1 MSVEVRRFN
10 IQYKTKDDLDQKLQG
25 IRDTCQID
33 GLPKTQKLRRG
44 KDGQIMVHYGSF
56 DYHSWGKHK
65 THEIKRFFEDMDAGT
80 TRSRDLGQWSTVSV
94 LRSQCQQ
101 KKKSAKPGSAIL
113 FQVKDSPGLLAG
125 QRYVVLGQNPLQIG
139 EKCLMQPLT
148 GEGVEVSDRDLRGV
162 STLERVCPIFY
173 GCSPD
178 GDTLGAAV
186 STRYCL
192 GRVWWWRWWDVEWN
206 PGGGRSRF
214 RHFRGV
220 TFTAS
225 SESFHATWTALPA
238 LPAMCF
244 HLCSFIGRLH
254 EALGRNAR
262 NTGSQSRDSR
272 LDVKTS
278 MIRKGKVMHG
288 AVRMRHSTGTV
299 SFRTSYALCEILSP
313 GFTGTFLDHGPT

>member
-44 KDGQIMVHYGSF
+44 KDGQITVHYGSF

-80 TRSRDLGQWSTVSV
+80 TRSRDLGQRSTVSV

-113 FQVKDSPGLLAG
+113 FQVKDSPGLLTG
-125 QRYVVLGQNPLQIG
+125 RRYVVLGQNLLQIG

-148 GEGVEVSDRDLRGV
+148 GEGVEVSDRDLRG
-162 STLERVCPIFY
+162 LCPR
-173 GCSPD
+173 
-178 GDTLGAAV
+178 DTAWEE
-186 STRYCL
+186 C
-192 GRVWWWRWWDVEWN
+192 
-206 PGGGRSRF
+206 GGGGGGTLNGTLVVGGANFAISVEVAER
-214 RHFRGV
+214 
-220 TFTAS
+220 
-225 SESFHATWTALPA
+225 SFHATWTALPA